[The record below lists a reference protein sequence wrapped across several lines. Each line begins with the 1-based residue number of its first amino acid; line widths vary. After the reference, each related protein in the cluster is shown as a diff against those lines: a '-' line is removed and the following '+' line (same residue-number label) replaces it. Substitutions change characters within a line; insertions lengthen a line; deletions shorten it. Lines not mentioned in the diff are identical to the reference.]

1 MHIALFGGS
10 FNPPHRGHVAVVQ
23 ALAASN
29 QFDEIWI
36 VPCLNHAFQKPLIS
50 YEDRLHLCH
59 LAFDFLS
66 PQVQVSEI
74 EKEAKNTEGFTINLL
89 QFLKHKY
96 PEAHFFWV
104 MGSDNQEE
112 RARWKDFDKVEKLA
126 QIYPISRAGFEP
138 SPFPEVSS
146 TEVREKIKQGGNL
159 KKLELLIPLGV
170 LNYIQ
175 KKNLYRSK

>member
-23 ALAASN
+23 ALLASK

-36 VPCLNHAFQKPLIS
+36 LPCLNHAFGKILAS
-50 YEDRLHLCH
+50 YEDRLHLSH
-59 LAFDFLS
+59 LAFDFLG
-66 PQVQVSEI
+66 PQVQVSKAE
-74 EKEAKNTEGFTINLL
+74 EEAKNKEGFTINLL
-89 QFLKHKY
+89 RFLKKKY
-96 PEAHFFWV
+96 PEAHFFWA

-112 RARWKDFDKVEKLA
+112 ISRWKDFDQIKELA

-146 TEVREKIKQGGNL
+146 SEIREKIQKRTDL

-175 KKNLYRSK
+175 KKKLYQS